1 MKTRVIIPLCLVV
14 LVIISCGKGGDGDL
28 PTTSTETPVI
38 TTPYVPNPGKSS
50 LSLPS
55 NNEVCYDG
63 TPDGS
68 QNSFVNFSWVSSTDT
83 DSYDLIIINQDT
95 NRSQTESGIT
105 TTSQQ
110 VSLEKEV
117 SYGWS
122 IVSRAQGTSVTSI
135 SDTWQFYLQGDG
147 EENNAPFPATLI
159 SPRSG
164 STITSSQ
171 TIILVWEGNDP
182 DQNDILL
189 YTVYIDN
196 IDGLQDQTNSEYIDI
211 SSTTLTVD
219 IENNT
224 TYYWR
229 IKTSDGISSSFTQVY
244 SFRTN

>member
-1 MKTRVIIPLCLVV
+1 VV
-14 LVIISCGKGGDGDL
+14 
-28 PTTSTETPVI
+28 
-38 TTPYVPNPGKSS
+38 TTPSVPNPGKSS

-63 TPDGS
+63 TADGS
-68 QNSFVNFSWVSSTDT
+68 QNSFVDFSWLSSTDT

-95 NRSQTESGIT
+95 NISQTESGIT
-105 TTSQQ
+105 TTSKQ

-117 SYGWS
+117 SYGWRV
-122 IVSRAQGTSVTSI
+122 VSRATGTSATSS

-147 EENNAPFPATLI
+147 QENHAPFPATLI

-164 STITSSQ
+164 STVSNSGSVS
-171 TIILVWEGNDP
+171 LVWEGNDP
-182 DQNDILL
+182 DQNDTLQ
-189 YTVYIDN
+189 YTLYIDS
-196 IDGLQDQTNSEYIDI
+196 IDGLQDQTNPEFIDI
-211 SSTTLTVD
+211 SSTTMDVD
-219 IENNT
+219 IESDT